1 MFQNQ
6 SNNIQNNQINNM
18 PNNQPIA
25 KPTVQTEFN
34 NTNTSNNQPVKLK
47 RFKYKVKEAD
57 GKIIES
63 FFDAENKVD
72 VESFLLN
79 KGYQIIEITEDK
91 LSASLGLI
99 GASTSKKMSSKD
111 LNFFLTQLSTYVKS
125 GIPLLDSMEI
135 LSRQSK
141 KKNIKQRKITV
152 LRC

>member
-63 FFDAENKVD
+63 FFDAENKV
-72 VESFLLN
+72 EQYPFMNNAL
-79 KGYQIIEITEDK
+79 
-91 LSASLGLI
+91 
-99 GASTSKKMSSKD
+99 
-111 LNFFLTQLSTYVKS
+111 YVN
-125 GIPLLDSMEI
+125 
-135 LSRQSK
+135 
-141 KKNIKQRKITV
+141 KNINLFVQRQDPDDVGHIRHASPFPIDAETNKLTNIKENNYYQEEDIE
-152 LRC
+152 C